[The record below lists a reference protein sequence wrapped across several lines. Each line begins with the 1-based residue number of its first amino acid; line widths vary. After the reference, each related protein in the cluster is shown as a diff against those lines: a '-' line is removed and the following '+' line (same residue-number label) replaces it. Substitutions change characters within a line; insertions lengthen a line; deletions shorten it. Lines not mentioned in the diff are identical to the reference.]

1 MAVNG
6 ISTGALNEGKITE
19 SNASELVRIQAR
31 ISRIR
36 TDRLRFFRNAK
47 SFFPFLVKKKSN
59 QI

>member
-6 ISTGALNEGKITE
+6 ISTGALNEGKIAE

-36 TDRLRFFRNAK
+36 TDRSDERLSGYDFFAMPNH
-47 SFFPFLVKKKSN
+47 FFLF
-59 QI
+59 